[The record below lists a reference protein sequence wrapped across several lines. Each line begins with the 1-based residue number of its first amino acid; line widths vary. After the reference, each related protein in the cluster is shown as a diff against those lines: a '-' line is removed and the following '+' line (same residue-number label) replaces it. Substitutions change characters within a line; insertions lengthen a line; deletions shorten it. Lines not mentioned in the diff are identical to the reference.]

1 MTKPKAIIYDF
12 DGTILNTL
20 PWHLRAYRQA
30 LKKFDID
37 APDDEI
43 IKKCFNIVDA
53 VAAANFGIQDA
64 ALFSRYYR
72 EGAREGFKQAELH
85 EHIIET
91 LTQLNE
97 QGYIVCLGSLARKSD
112 FDPALGRFDLK
123 KFFKETLTFDQCPHK
138 KPTIFRTL
146 AEKVVSDTSTVLIV
160 GDALNDIE
168 AAKTL
173 NATVALY
180 HTDIHER
187 FYQRASLETHNPDY
201 IIEDHL
207 DILKLLE

>member
-20 PWHLRAYRQA
+20 PWHLRAYRKT

-43 IKKCFNIVDA
+43 IKKCFNIVDS
-53 VAAANFGIQDA
+53 VAAANFGIKDT

-72 EGAREGFKQAELH
+72 EGAREGFRQAELH

-97 QGYIVCLGSLARKSD
+97 QGYTVCLGSLARKSD
-112 FDPALGRFDLK
+112 FDPALERFDLK
-123 KFFKETLTFDQCPHK
+123 KLFKEILTFDQCPHE

-146 AEKVVSDTSTVLIV
+146 AEKVVTDTSTVLIV

-168 AAKTL
+168 AAKAMNTP
-173 NATVALY
+173 VILY
-180 HTDIHER
+180 HNPMHER
-187 FYQRASLETHNPDY
+187 FYSRASLETQNPDY

-207 DILKLLE
+207 DIIKLLK